1 MSLVFY
7 PMTAEIYYPVVSQS
21 PYGNAVRD
29 WTLDRIVQC
38 SWEQTGAQAKEEIVP
53 NVNITQDTILIGR
66 VKNNIGIDSNG
77 MEYALTN
84 ILVTNIR
91 DKAGQQ
97 IYVETGGPRKGLPM
111 VFEVATQETH
121 IGPMGR
127 IEYYKVIL
135 RRSENQEANIASS
148 S

>member
-21 PYGNAVRD
+21 PYGNVSRE
-29 WTLDRIVQC
+29 WTMDRIVQC
-38 SWEQTGAQAKEEIVP
+38 SFEQTGAKAKEEIVP
-53 NVNITQDTILIGR
+53 NINISQDTILIGR
-66 VKNNIGIDSNG
+66 VKSNIAIATDNTK
-77 MEYALTN
+77 YALTN
-84 ILVTNIR
+84 LMVTNIK

-97 IYVETGGPRKGLPM
+97 IFVETGGPRKGQPM

-121 IGPMGR
+121 IGPMGK

-135 RRSENQEANIASS
+135 RRSENQEANVESNS
-148 S
+148 